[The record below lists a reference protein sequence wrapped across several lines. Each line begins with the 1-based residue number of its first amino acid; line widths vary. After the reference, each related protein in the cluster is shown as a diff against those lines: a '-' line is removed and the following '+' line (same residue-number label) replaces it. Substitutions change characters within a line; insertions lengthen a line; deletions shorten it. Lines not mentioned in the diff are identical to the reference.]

1 MGAPMG
7 AQKRRRHAPS
17 TKRKPYQEAHHSH
30 SYSQKKKRRN
40 SRLSSPS
47 QTPGEQ
53 RRDGFVTCDGRFD
66 FLEALIRQPG
76 ESHAA
81 RRRRR
86 RRAWLHGAGPPS
98 GDRPRRRGRSAPFY
112 AAAPRHCSGRSSG
125 LLHASSIQ
133 SPIQS
138 KSGTLNQPFL
148 PFTGEK
154 AEASR
159 GEPSRGP
166 PRRDPCSGALQFA
179 LPLQVRVQAVACPLL
194 FPGHHQ
200 EVATDPFGFLLLRQ
214 QCPPQFS

>member
-76 ESHAA
+76 ESPCRQEEEEEEKASMAA
-81 RRRRR
+81 RRRTTLRRPSASTRTLCPILRR
-86 RRAWLHGAGPPS
+86 R
-98 GDRPRRRGRSAPFY
+98 
-112 AAAPRHCSGRSSG
+112 
-125 LLHASSIQ
+125 
-133 SPIQS
+133 SP
-138 KSGTLNQPFL
+138 
-148 PFTGEK
+148 
-154 AEASR
+154 
-159 GEPSRGP
+159 
-166 PRRDPCSGALQFA
+166 
-179 LPLQVRVQAVACPLL
+179 PLL
-194 FPGHHQ
+194 
-200 EVATDPFGFLLLRQ
+200 R
-214 QCPPQFS
+214 